1 MPSSLEANIGISVKL
16 ELNFKNI
23 DIILKLLSS
32 QSKLIIY
39 GLSEKLFVIVNFVMM
54 KINHHI
60 LIIEFYKNCL
70 D

>member
-32 QSKLIIY
+32 KARLIIY
-39 GLSEKLFVIVNFVMM
+39 GLSEKLFVIVNLMIV

-60 LIIEFYKNCL
+60 LMIEFYKNCL